1 MIFVSERIDVTAWEE
16 LIAQSSTANF
26 FQTKEC
32 YDFYSGLSFLEAFVF
47 GVTENGCLKGIVVG
61 YIQKD
66 GGKLKQYFSRRA
78 IVTGGALLADDISD
92 KALSALLTYCR
103 NKLNKKAIYIEFRN
117 FKDYSLYRD
126 VFRENDFE
134 YIPHLNFHIDC
145 SSEEVIQKNL
155 HSSKK
160 RDIKAGFRKGAILVD
175 SPSLDEVREY
185 YRILV
190 DLYRN
195 KVKTPL
201 FPFDFFE
208 KLYQSD
214 WGRILLI
221 KYQNQIIGGVTCS
234 ILKNKTLY
242 HWFVAGL
249 DERFKSIRPST
260 LATWAAIDRTLKE
273 RIPISD
279 MMGAGKADEN
289 FVVRDFKAAFGGKL
303 VEYGRFLCILNP
315 VLYHIGKIGV
325 KILKRIKQ

>member
-1 MIFVSERIDVTAWEE
+1 M
-16 LIAQSSTANF
+16 
-26 FQTKEC
+26 
-32 YDFYSGLSFLEAFVF
+32 
-47 GVTENGCLKGIVVG
+47 
-61 YIQKD
+61 
-66 GGKLKQYFSRRA
+66 
-78 IVTGGALLADDISD
+78 
-92 KALSALLTYCR
+92 
-103 NKLNKKAIYIEFRN
+103 
-117 FKDYSLYRD
+117 YRD

-279 MMGAGKADEN
+279 MMGAG
-289 FVVRDFKAAFGGKL
+289 
-303 VEYGRFLCILNP
+303 
-315 VLYHIGKIGV
+315 
-325 KILKRIKQ
+325 